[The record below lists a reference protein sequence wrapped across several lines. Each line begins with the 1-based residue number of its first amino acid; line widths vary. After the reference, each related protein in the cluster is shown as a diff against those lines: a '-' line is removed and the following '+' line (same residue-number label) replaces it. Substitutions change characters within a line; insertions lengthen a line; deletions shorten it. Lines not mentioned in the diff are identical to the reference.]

1 MFFFL
6 HLLTEFQNGSINL
19 SLPMCIFIC
28 TAIRYTPITGSI
40 LMFNFFIVRADP
52 GLVTKK
58 NSNLWCSTLKT
69 LNESIQWLE
78 EIKKCKPYLAS
89 AVLIRS
95 LMFLTTK
102 TLDRLVGTHF
112 IKK

>member
-6 HLLTEFQNGSINL
+6 HLLTEFQNGINL

-40 LMFNFFIVRADP
+40 LMFNFFIERADP

-58 NSNLWCSTLKT
+58 ISNLWCSTLKT
-69 LNESIQWLE
+69 LNESIQWLD
-78 EIKKCKPYLAS
+78 EIKKMQTIFSKRC
-89 AVLIRS
+89 INT
-95 LMFLTTK
+95 FL
-102 TLDRLVGTHF
+102 DVFNH
-112 IKK
+112 